1 MILLYLTRKR
11 RCAVKASVYC
21 PATEKIPLHER
32 VTALEQLLGVWLTVH
47 DIRGIWSAR
56 QRDALL
62 PGRRWHRCPFCEEG
76 RFTDKNAEIN
86 CSRDCMTE
94 PHLRVRSDPRPFLK
108 CCWRGVWELVVP
120 VCEKGQPVLIL
131 YAGPFRENGRREPAD
146 TGGMSEYHRS
156 FYRHLPPLK
165 EVVKK
170 RLLPV
175 LELIGGAIQEELHRI
190 SDPEP
195 ASDSRAGAI
204 RRFIIENA
212 HRAVAQEELACALHL
227 SPSRAAHVVKQELG
241 MCFSEALMKER
252 MNRAANLLRTHPAIP
267 LPELAA
273 SLGFTDS
280 SYFIRCFSKAYGMG
294 PRAWISRR
302 KTADV

>member
-1 MILLYLTRKR
+1 MFSLLFIAEVPPRKQEYHILLYGTVENSMILLYLTRKR

-120 VCEKGQPVLIL
+120 VCEK
-131 YAGPFRENGRREPAD
+131 
-146 TGGMSEYHRS
+146 
-156 FYRHLPPLK
+156 
-165 EVVKK
+165 
-170 RLLPV
+170 
-175 LELIGGAIQEELHRI
+175 
-190 SDPEP
+190 
-195 ASDSRAGAI
+195 DSR
-204 RRFIIENA
+204 
-212 HRAVAQEELACALHL
+212 
-227 SPSRAAHVVKQELG
+227 S
-241 MCFSEALMKER
+241 
-252 MNRAANLLRTHPAIP
+252 
-267 LPELAA
+267 
-273 SLGFTDS
+273 
-280 SYFIRCFSKAYGMG
+280 
-294 PRAWISRR
+294 
-302 KTADV
+302 

>member
-1 MILLYLTRKR
+1 M
-11 RCAVKASVYC
+11 
-21 PATEKIPLHER
+21 
-32 VTALEQLLGVWLTVH
+32 
-47 DIRGIWSAR
+47 
-56 QRDALL
+56 
-62 PGRRWHRCPFCEEG
+62 
-76 RFTDKNAEIN
+76 
-86 CSRDCMTE
+86 
-94 PHLRVRSDPRPFLK
+94 
-108 CCWRGVWELVVP
+108 
-120 VCEKGQPVLIL
+120 
-131 YAGPFRENGRREPAD
+131 
-146 TGGMSEYHRS
+146 
-156 FYRHLPPLK
+156 
-165 EVVKK
+165 
-170 RLLPV
+170 

>member
-1 MILLYLTRKR
+1 MISNSSGCFHCFLSRKCRLGNRNIISFLYGTVENSMILLYLTRKR

-108 CCWRGVWELVVP
+108 CCWRG
-120 VCEKGQPVLIL
+120 
-131 YAGPFRENGRREPAD
+131 
-146 TGGMSEYHRS
+146 
-156 FYRHLPPLK
+156 
-165 EVVKK
+165 
-170 RLLPV
+170 
-175 LELIGGAIQEELHRI
+175 
-190 SDPEP
+190 
-195 ASDSRAGAI
+195 
-204 RRFIIENA
+204 
-212 HRAVAQEELACALHL
+212 
-227 SPSRAAHVVKQELG
+227 AA
-241 MCFSEALMKER
+241 FER
-252 MNRAANLLRTHPAIP
+252 
-267 LPELAA
+267 
-273 SLGFTDS
+273 G
-280 SYFIRCFSKAYGMG
+280 
-294 PRAWISRR
+294 
-302 KTADV
+302 

>member
-165 EVVKK
+165 EVEKK

-195 ASDSRAGAI
+195 ASDSRAGS
-204 RRFIIENA
+204 NP
-212 HRAVAQEELACALHL
+212 AVH
-227 SPSRAAHVVKQELG
+227 H
-241 MCFSEALMKER
+241 
-252 MNRAANLLRTHPAIP
+252 
-267 LPELAA
+267 
-273 SLGFTDS
+273 
-280 SYFIRCFSKAYGMG
+280 
-294 PRAWISRR
+294 
-302 KTADV
+302 